1 MANLI
6 MPQLRVKS
14 KEIMMDIKSNLLEL
28 EEAAQ
33 RISDGLAAIR
43 IMVVGLDGAGS
54 EYTGAFHA
62 VWDYLSEADQE
73 FQKRLAV
80 CLEAV

>member
-1 MANLI
+1 
-6 MPQLRVKS
+6 MPQLLVKI
-14 KEIMMDIKSNLLEL
+14 KETDMDIQKELWEL
-28 EEAAQ
+28 ETSAQ

-43 IMVVGLDGAGS
+43 IMVLGLEDAGS

-62 VWDYLSEADQE
+62 VWSYLAGAEQE
-73 FQKRLAV
+73 FQKQLAA

>member
-1 MANLI
+1 
-6 MPQLRVKS
+6 
-14 KEIMMDIKSNLLEL
+14 MDMKQNLLEL

-33 RISDGLAAIR
+33 RISDGLAAIQ

-62 VWDYLSEADQE
+62 VWDYLSNADQE
-73 FQKRLAV
+73 LQKRLAGCMDGV
-80 CLEAV
+80 

>member
-1 MANLI
+1 
-6 MPQLRVKS
+6 
-14 KEIMMDIKSNLLEL
+14 MDIKSNLLEL

-43 IMVVGLDGAGS
+43 VMVVGLDGSGS

-62 VWDYLSEADQE
+62 IWGYLSDADRE
-73 FQKRLAV
+73 FQRCLAT
-80 CLEAV
+80 CLKAT

>member
-1 MANLI
+1 
-6 MPQLRVKS
+6 
-14 KEIMMDIKSNLLEL
+14 MDIKNNLLEL

-54 EYTGAFHA
+54 EYAGAFHA
-62 VWDYLSEADQE
+62 VWNYLSDADEE
-73 FQKRLAV
+73 FQKQLTICMDGV
-80 CLEAV
+80 